1 MFGDVFAPYSA
12 RTWLCLLVA
21 ALVFS
26 AIFALQERGVA
37 HGERVLVGGAHAH
50 GGATSVGG
58 RVTGLG
64 ISCFLVL
71 VVSSYVASLTR
82 LYVTS
87 AAAGSAGSIQQAIE
101 RNLAVCVAEE
111 HATQMAR
118 QYPGVRLAADP
129 KRELTADPM
138 GMTKGI
144 RHASDL
150 LGYLDTG
157 VCAAAVAPLDEPNP
171 HPNPHP

>member
-82 LYVTS
+82 LYVT
-87 AAAGSAGSIQQAIE
+87 
-101 RNLAVCVAEE
+101 RC
-111 HATQMAR
+111 
-118 QYPGVRLAADP
+118 YP
-129 KRELTADPM
+129 
-138 GMTKGI
+138 
-144 RHASDL
+144 
-150 LGYLDTG
+150 
-157 VCAAAVAPLDEPNP
+157 
-171 HPNPHP
+171 

>member
-1 MFGDVFAPYSA
+1 M
-12 RTWLCLLVA
+12 
-21 ALVFS
+21 
-26 AIFALQERGVA
+26 
-37 HGERVLVGGAHAH
+37 GERAPVGGAHAH

-64 ISCFLVL
+64 ISCFLIL

-111 HATQMAR
+111 HATQMVR
-118 QYPGVRLAADP
+118 QYPT
-129 KRELTADPM
+129 LTITLTP
-138 GMTKGI
+138 
-144 RHASDL
+144 
-150 LGYLDTG
+150 
-157 VCAAAVAPLDEPNP
+157 PQP
-171 HPNPHP
+171 

>member
-1 MFGDVFAPYSA
+1 M
-12 RTWLCLLVA
+12 LVA
-21 ALVFS
+21 
-26 AIFALQERGVA
+26 
-37 HGERVLVGGAHAH
+37 GAHAH

-111 HATQMAR
+111 HAIQMVR
-118 QYPGVRLAADP
+118 QYPTPNHHSDPTPTLTLTRALTRRGSILAC
-129 KRELTADPM
+129 
-138 GMTKGI
+138 
-144 RHASDL
+144 ASRPTRR
-150 LGYLDTG
+150 GR
-157 VCAAAVAPLDEPNP
+157 
-171 HPNPHP
+171 